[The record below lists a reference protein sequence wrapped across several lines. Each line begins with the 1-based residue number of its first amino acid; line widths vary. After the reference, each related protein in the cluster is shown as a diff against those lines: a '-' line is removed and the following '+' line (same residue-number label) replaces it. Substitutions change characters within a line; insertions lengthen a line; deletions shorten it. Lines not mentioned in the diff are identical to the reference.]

1 MDHGK
6 LPPIFMEIDDHRK
19 YGITFLFRCYFTI
32 NCMSYNELYN
42 DELHDLMLYKELSN
56 IYSDVAIKEKL
67 SSLSAIEG
75 SHMRYWMKIMEKRGQ
90 KPKNTVKG
98 WRIKLFAF
106 LSRIMGVGFIMQV
119 FEAAEQAAVGK
130 YIGFL
135 VDSDLTDDEKEQLRG
150 IIGDELEHESFF
162 AEQKVSRFNVI
173 ENIRDILFGMNDG
186 LVEVLAA
193 VSGFAGIYPLPALVA
208 LAGFVVG
215 IAGTLSMAA
224 GAYVSSKSERG
235 VKEGQ
240 LTRLK
245 LETEAL
251 TKQKEEELIAIM
263 KERGLEVDRKTLS
276 RSKDIKRTLFSILSR
291 ERVGV
296 SPEELKSPS
305 SSAIYTGIFYF
316 IGAVIPIIPYVLP
329 LPILLSQLLSVT
341 FTAVVLAL
349 AGYITGMFSGL
360 NPRRRALEM
369 VLIGLGAAAG
379 TFLLGKGINLA
390 VHITVP

>member
-1 MDHGK
+1 M
-6 LPPIFMEIDDHRK
+6 
-19 YGITFLFRCYFTI
+19 
-32 NCMSYNELYN
+32 NYNELYN
-42 DELHDLMLYKELSN
+42 DELHDFMLYKELSR
-56 IYSDVAIKEKL
+56 IYSDEAVRGKL

-75 SHMRYWMKIMEKRGQ
+75 SHMKYWVNVMEKRGQ
-90 KPKNTVKG
+90 KPRRTVQG
-98 WRIKLFAF
+98 WRIRLFAL
-106 LSRIMGVGFIMQV
+106 LSRIMGIGFIMQV

-130 YIGFL
+130 YIGVL
-135 VDSDLTDDEKEQLRG
+135 MDSDLTAEEKEQLKG

-162 AEQKVSRFNVI
+162 AEQKISRFNVI

-240 LTRLK
+240 LKRLK

-251 TKQKEEELIAIM
+251 TGRKEEELMAIM
-263 KERGLEVDRKTLS
+263 KQRGLEVDAKALS
-276 RSKDIKRTLFSILSR
+276 RSRDIKGTLFSLLSR
-291 ERVGV
+291 EQLGV

-305 SSAIYTGIFYF
+305 SSAIYTGVFYL
-316 IGAVIPIIPYVLP
+316 IGAVIPIIPYLLP
-329 LPILLSQLLSVT
+329 LPIVVSQLLSVT
-341 FTAVVLAL
+341 LTATVLAI

-360 NPRRRALEM
+360 SPRRRALEM

-379 TFLLGKGINLA
+379 TFLLGRGINLA
-390 VHITVP
+390 VHVAIP